1 MKYSNNQKIQ
11 QSKAEILISY
21 CTIATLATTEIPMTT
36 QEIAVKVQFVTI
48 DEDNEGQRIDN
59 FLVTKLKGVPKSMIY
74 RIIRKGEVRVNK
86 KRIKP
91 EYKLQIGDMVR
102 VPPVRVSQ
110 SNQDNAPSPKLAKV
124 TQLEE
129 RIVYEDKHLIALNK
143 PSGIA
148 VHGGSGVNYGVIE
161 ALRSLR
167 PQQKFIELVHRLDK
181 ETSGILL
188 IAKKRS
194 ALKHLQDQL
203 RKKQMQKDYLALVR
217 GEWQKHDKLINAP
230 LLKIT
235 LKSGERIVRVN
246 AEGKPSQTRFKIVQ
260 KYQGATLVKASPL
273 TGRTHQ
279 IRVHCQYT
287 GHPIACDDKYSEAK
301 FDDSMR
307 EQGLRR
313 LFLHA
318 AQLEFTHPDTEERM
332 TVHAEL
338 DSDLD
343 ALLFKLKRA

>member
-11 QSKAEILISY
+11 QSKAENLVSY
-21 CTIATLATTEIPMTT
+21 CTIAASASNEILMTT
-36 QEIAVKVQFVTI
+36 QESAVKVRFVTI

-91 EYKLQIGDMVR
+91 EYKLQVDDLVR

-110 SNQDNAPSPKLAKV
+110 SKQDNAPSPKLARV

-129 RIVYEDKHLIALNK
+129 RIVYEDKHLIVLSK

-167 PQQKFIELVHRLDK
+167 PGQKFLELVHRLDK

-203 RKKQMQKDYLALVR
+203 REKLMQKDYLALVR
-217 GEWQKHDKLINAP
+217 GEWQKRVNLINAP

-246 AEGKPSQTRFKIVQ
+246 ADGKPSQTRFKIVQ

-287 GHPIACDDKYSEAK
+287 GHPIACDEKYSEAK

-318 AQLEFTHPDTEERM
+318 ARLEFTHPYTEERM
-332 TVHAEL
+332 TVNAEL
-338 DSDLD
+338 DTDLND
-343 ALLFKLKRA
+343 LLSNLKRA